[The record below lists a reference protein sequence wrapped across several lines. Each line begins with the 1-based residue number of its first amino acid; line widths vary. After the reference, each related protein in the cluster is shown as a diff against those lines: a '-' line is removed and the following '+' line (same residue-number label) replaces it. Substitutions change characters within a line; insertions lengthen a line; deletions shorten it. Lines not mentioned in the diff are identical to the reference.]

1 MFNDVIDVVF
11 DETFVFNVVT
21 DELNVVIDEVFKIT
35 FSFISSKTINFI
47 VLSKFKVVGLC
58 CKTICVIFGQF

>member
-1 MFNDVIDVVF
+1 MDVVF

-21 DELNVVIDEVFKIT
+21 DESNVVIDEVFEIT
-35 FSFISSKTINFI
+35 FSFISSNTINFI